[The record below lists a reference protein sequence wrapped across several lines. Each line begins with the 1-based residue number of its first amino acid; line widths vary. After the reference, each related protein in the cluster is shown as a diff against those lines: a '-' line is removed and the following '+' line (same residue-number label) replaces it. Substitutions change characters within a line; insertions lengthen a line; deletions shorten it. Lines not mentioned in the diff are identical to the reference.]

1 MDTDREQDLADL
13 CEKWKAVLSD
23 SAQLTAYGWEQAE
36 VTAVLAAID
45 AFLAARAAYEA
56 DDSSAKRLV
65 KNEAK
70 DEAIDA
76 MRDFANTSV
85 RHNKKIPDSVKL
97 SLDVRL
103 WDTTP
108 YIFYKRMPLLRAE
121 TAGLDVFRS
130 GDFRRQA

>member
-1 MDTDREQDLADL
+1 LDTDREQDLADL